1 MEREAHILEPTRA
14 TSGGGPLLPLLFNIV
29 ADALGVKMALQKNHI
44 KGILDDLIPGGLSHT
59 VCG

>member
-14 TSGGGPLLPLLFNIV
+14 TSGGPLLPLLFNILT
-29 ADALGVKMALQKNHI
+29 DALGVKMALQKNHI
-44 KGILDDLIPGGLSHT
+44 KGILDDLIPGGLSHI